1 MKKMSIVLILLSCA
15 LTIFSHL
22 INQIDSLFFSLPMFY
37 PSVDIFIRFG
47 DLLIIFGF
55 IGLFLSTKKHP
66 KIRLYSF
73 IFALLGIIRF
83 LVIDFGIT
91 ESYHLIPNILLF
103 LQTVL
108 LTIWVLE
115 VKTIQ
120 VPLLT
125 IKGYSL
131 IIISLVYYIS
141 VQIISFV
148 PHNQVNPSQ
157 NPTITII
164 PFFLILYQIGLW
176 IFFKEWYKEAY
187 IYKNP
192 DLSRI

>member
-37 PSVDIFIRFG
+37 PSVDLFIRFG

-55 IGLFLSTKKHP
+55 IGLFLSTKKYP
-66 KIRLYSF
+66 KIKVYSF
-73 IFALLGIIRF
+73 LFALLGILRF
-83 LVIDFGIT
+83 LVIDFGVT
-91 ESYHLIPNILLF
+91 ESYHLVPNILLF
-103 LQTVL
+103 LQVVM
-108 LTIWVLE
+108 LTLWILE

-131 IIISLVYYIS
+131 IIISFIYYIS
-141 VQIISFV
+141 VQIISLL
-148 PHNQVNPSQ
+148 PNNQS
-157 NPTITII
+157 NPTIVVI
-164 PFFLILYQIGLW
+164 PFFIVVYQIGLW